1 MAGKKKGFVGEASKR
16 KRFFYIGGVQTHK
29 RLVRYIGDRYISRI
43 QGGRGKNRTTTPI
56 TDLNTLIQKHIEERN
71 YLISS
76 LADWKPSEIKELWS
90 WTVEAIYQLILSN
103 NVKAKKT
110 EVSRK
115 NSEVGR
121 KVLGNK
127 KKNNY

>member
-1 MAGKKKGFVGEASKR
+1 MARKEKSFVGEASKR
-16 KRFFYIGGVQTHK
+16 KRFFYYGGVKTHK
-29 RLVRYIGDRYISRI
+29 RLVRYISDRYISRI
-43 QGGRGKNRTTTPI
+43 QGSRGKNRTATPI

-90 WTVEAIYQLILSN
+90 WTVEGIYQLILSN

-127 KKNNY
+127 KKRD